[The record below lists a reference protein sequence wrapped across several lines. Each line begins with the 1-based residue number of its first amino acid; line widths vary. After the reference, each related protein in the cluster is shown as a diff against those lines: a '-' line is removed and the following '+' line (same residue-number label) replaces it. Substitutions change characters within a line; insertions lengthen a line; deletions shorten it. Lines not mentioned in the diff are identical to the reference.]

1 MCNVHVHNKP
11 ADWIPSLSVTNC
23 IVYGNSNSKNTFED
37 IKTSDRVSATISN
50 SIFGGGLEGFRDGG
64 ENQIG
69 IDPMLNPLADNG
81 GSTKTFALRPE
92 SPAIDAGKSTGD
104 SPQFDQRG
112 SPFSRHIGDS
122 PDIGAYEFSVESGQ
136 DPLDRN

>member
-1 MCNVHVHNKP
+1 MCNYYVHDKRP
-11 ADWIPSLSVTNC
+11 DWALNLSVTNC
-23 IVYGNSNSKNTFED
+23 IVYGNSNSE
-37 IKTSDRVSATISN
+37 KTVGNIRASEGPSATLSN
-50 SIFGGGLEGFRDGG
+50 SIIGGELDGFQDGG

-69 IDPMLNPLADNG
+69 IDPMLKPLTDNG
-81 GSTKTFALRPE
+81 GPTRTFALRPG

-112 SPFSRHIGDS
+112 GPFSRHIGNS

-136 DPLDRN
+136 GPLDRN